1 MAAPAPLTST
11 ACSLDLLPPTPLIF
25 APHPLLLSAASQVE
39 RRGSASA
46 TYINSMLGNDSGVAV
61 EQKVAPGGRRLF
73 LATLSAGDAQDR
85 RTT

>member
-1 MAAPAPLTST
+1 MAFSPTSCTPHTTAAPAP
-11 ACSLDLLPPTPLIF
+11 
-25 APHPLLLSAASQVE
+25 QVE